1 MIFVSILLV
10 FNETYSLYLDNPQA
24 VQHHPMIQ
32 TGYTNVPGQMT
43 ALPQVFTNSAGQLVT
58 LGPQVWWSAINL
70 FNFLCV

>member
-1 MIFVSILLV
+1 MMLKIFISILPV
-10 FNETYSLYLDNPQA
+10 FNVIYSLHLDNPQA

-58 LGPQVWWSAINL
+58 LGPQV
-70 FNFLCV
+70 